1 MKLRNQSS
9 TLLME
14 KPNKILKIR
23 IKMEKRKIKRKNRKI
38 ILLKS
43 IKFIKESVKEKI
55 ILASTKNWTLYQRN
69 KTSKTKYQTI
79 IILKVY
85 H

>member
-14 KPNKILKIR
+14 KPNKRPKIR
-23 IKMEKRKIKRKNRKI
+23 IKKEKRKIKRKTRKI

-79 IILKVY
+79 ITLKVY